1 MRILALML
9 GALLAGLLPPQGR
22 ADGDG
27 LPTFEDRPQVG
38 QPVRFTDAAGHV
50 FRPGRLV
57 ILTPQGARAASLPAT
72 TDQARSEEHVDL
84 SGLPLIGHLFRDRLA
99 PGDAPRRGVAVGP
112 VTRVGDT
119 LVLDARR
126 SAVALAPRDLVLT
139 VNLPRHGAVSYR
151 LGRPVF
157 APAQAPAE
165 AGRPAGTAWLVDG
178 VLVLAGP
185 GYEPAVDGL
194 ERMLEDLVR

>member
-9 GALLAGLLPPQGR
+9 GALLAGLLPPQAR

-50 FRPGRLV
+50 FRPERLV
-57 ILTPQGARAASLPAT
+57 ILTPQGARAASLPST
-72 TDQARSEEHVDL
+72 TNRARSEERVDL

-99 PGDAPRRGVAVGP
+99 PGDAPRRGVEVGP
-112 VTRVGDT
+112 LARLGDT

-126 SAVALAPRDLVLT
+126 SPVALAPRDLVLA

-157 APAQAPAE
+157 APAQTPAE
-165 AGRPAGTAWLVDG
+165 AGRPAGTAWLVNG

-185 GYEPAVDGL
+185 GYGPAVDGL
-194 ERMLEDLVR
+194 ERMLEGLVR